1 MVTTQFWAGAGN
13 CLTPI
18 TPKFFGFS
26 SGSPNLKIVKILLPT
41 GILGRGDNMRKIH
54 LKNSFSMAP
63 HWWHA
68 AHHHIPQL
76 FVARIRLR
84 SRSWGVEWDG
94 WNHLKNHLFTK
105 QLATSNFI
113 AGYICAP
120 YKQNSFPPGNTA
132 MSSPKVKGVSV
143 LPDLLDPV
151 VPLLFTLQGND
162 HISYSWKMENNHQ
175 IIIENQI
182 QQLKKCCPSLRG
194 ERDCSQECHSFYQMC
209 SDRFGGISP
218 VMSYIG
224 WL

>member
-18 TPKFFGFS
+18 TPKFVWFS

-113 AGYICAP
+113 AGYICPP
-120 YKQNSFPPGNTA
+120 YIQNSFPPGNRA
-132 MSSPKVKGVSV
+132 MSSPKGLKESRSSKTF
-143 LPDLLDPV
+143 
-151 VPLLFTLQGND
+151 FTLSSRFCLPSKGM
-162 HISYSWKMENNHQ
+162 ITYPTLGKWK
-175 IIIENQI
+175 III
-182 QQLKKCCPSLRG
+182 KSSLRI
-194 ERDCSQECHSFYQMC
+194 
-209 SDRFGGISP
+209 RFSNSKNN
-218 VMSYIG
+218 VHF
-224 WL
+224 

>member
-1 MVTTQFWAGAGN
+1 MDE
-13 CLTPI
+13 I
-18 TPKFFGFS
+18 TSKITS
-26 SGSPNLKIVKILLPT
+26 LQNNLQLPT
-41 GILGRGDNMRKIH
+41 SLLDTFALPTNRT
-54 LKNSFSMAP
+54 
-63 HWWHA
+63 
-68 AHHHIPQL
+68 
-76 FVARIRLR
+76 V
-84 SRSWGVEWDG
+84 
-94 WNHLKNHLFTK
+94 
-105 QLATSNFI
+105 
-113 AGYICAP
+113 
-120 YKQNSFPPGNTA
+120 FPLEIGQCQA
-132 MSSPKVKGVSV
+132 QKGLGVSV
-143 LPDLLDPV
+143 LRDLLDPV